1 MAALEKVTFYG
12 HVDLDFSHVEKREAG
27 QNANIFVN
35 NYRPQLSNYTRSL
48 ITFEGGN
55 NSDGV
60 SDNALGYTFSVYR
73 LEEGEKTLRPI
84 YSSDEGKLSIIDY
97 NIRNNKKYQYYI
109 FKEDE
114 TSISKALLSNSI
126 ETCWWDY
133 SVSGLQLVD
142 AETNT
147 YKINVEDV
155 WLFNYNLSS
164 SSTSQNFSK
173 TVYNN
178 LTRFP
183 QVSVGKSNYSSGS
196 FSGLIGIFKK
206 DKYVENPELVEKWNE
221 FCANKCL
228 KLLKDRKGHKYIVSI
243 QSTSS
248 QIADET
254 REQATTVS
262 VDWTQVGDADDYV
275 IIGD

>member
-1 MAALEKVTFYG
+1 MPALEKITFYG
-12 HVDLDFSHVEKREAG
+12 HIDLDFSHFEKKADG

-48 ITFEGGN
+48 ITFEGSN

-73 LEEGEKTLRPI
+73 LEEGERTLRPI

-97 NIRNNKKYQYYI
+97 NVRNNKKYRYYI

-142 AETNT
+142 LETNT
-147 YKINVEDV
+147 YKINPEDV
-155 WLFNYNLSS
+155 WLFGSNLSS
-164 SSTSQNFSK
+164 SATSQNFSK
-173 TVYNN
+173 TVYDN
-178 LTRFP
+178 LTQFP
-183 QVSVGKSNYSSGS
+183 QVSVGKLNYASGS
-196 FSGLIGIFKK
+196 FSGLIGKIKSN
-206 DKYVENPELVEKWNE
+206 KYEEAPELVERWNE

-254 REQATTVS
+254 REQATTVT
-262 VDWTQVGDADDYV
+262 VGWTQVGDADDYV